1 MQTEPLSRRQFKQLL
16 VWLIEMPY
24 WDRPSQ
30 SHGNNVPAFPEWSS
44 DNNCTNHL
52 FKDLAIPPNAGFRSR
67 IPFVAGRDS
76 QVYSCVWGLPVFL
89 CLVNSIHSV
98 SPQIYLLCS
107 QLYFHIYFSEK
118 KNLQQI
124 TYLNWEER
132 KKINIIYCTT
142 SFQRWVSK
150 GLLSLLLY
158 SDNK

>member
-30 SHGNNVPAFPEWSS
+30 SHGNNVPAFPKWSS

-76 QVYSCVWGLPVFL
+76 QVYSAVWGLPVFL
-89 CLVNSIHSV
+89 CLVDSIHSV
-98 SPQIYLLCS
+98 SPQIYLLCP

-118 KNLQQI
+118 NPTTNNIFELRGK
-124 TYLNWEER
+124 
-132 KKINIIYCTT
+132 KKINITYCTT
-142 SFQRWVSK
+142 SFQRWV
-150 GLLSLLLY
+150 
-158 SDNK
+158 